1 MLNGPLFRSD
11 LENAL
16 MTTPSRLLD
25 FFSLEASEYL
35 ARLEAMANRQGL
47 ESSEAAQFAAAARG
61 LRGSATMAK
70 AGELARLAGSV
81 ERIASG
87 VVQGVTSWDPEIQR
101 AVVGA
106 VEDLK
111 LLVRSVRSWGPEQ
124 DARVDDAVRRL
135 ARYGPSREER
145 KEDVILP
152 ISQLFYNDD
161 GQDIVYVAPNART
174 HYEQQLREQGGGI
187 GSGTLSPEI
196 KRVPTPSRQAPA
208 GPIAGSAPRAQT
220 PVRGQ
225 TPPRGQEL
233 KDVLNSSLATM
244 RSLESRHSGPQPA
257 GELVPIQQ
265 LLYRGQRAIERAAE
279 IRRALKKSG
288 TPPTRALV
296 DELVDLVELASE
308 E

>member
-1 MLNGPLFRSD
+1 
-11 LENAL
+11 
-16 MTTPSRLLD
+16 MTMPGRLLD

-35 ARLEAMANRQGL
+35 ARLESLVTKQGMQ
-47 ESSEAAQFAAAARG
+47 SSEAAQFAAAARG

-70 AGELARLAGSV
+70 AGQLARLASSV

-87 VVQGVTSWDPEIQR
+87 MVQGATSWEPEIQR
-101 AVVGA
+101 ALVGA

-111 LLVRSVRSWGPEQ
+111 VLVRAVRTWGAGE
-124 DARVDDAVRRL
+124 DARVEETVRRL
-135 ARYGPSREER
+135 SRFGPAREEKR
-145 KEDVILP
+145 EDVVVP

-161 GQDIVYVAPNART
+161 GQHIVYVAPNPRT
-174 HYEQQLREQGGGI
+174 HYKQQLRDHGGGM
-187 GSGTLSPEI
+187 GSGTLSPDI
-196 KRVPTPSRQAPA
+196 KRVPTPVRETPPAPSRSATPA
-208 GPIAGSAPRAQT
+208 
-220 PVRGQ
+220 RGT

-244 RSLESRHSGPQPA
+244 RALESRNSGPQPA
-257 GELVPIQQ
+257 ATELVPIQE

-296 DELVDLVELASE
+296 DELVDLVELASTE
-308 E
+308 

>member
-1 MLNGPLFRSD
+1 MESGFTAQRGFD
-11 LENAL
+11 V
-16 MTTPSRLLD
+16 TPV
-25 FFSLEASEYL
+25 
-35 ARLEAMANRQGL
+35 
-47 ESSEAAQFAAAARG
+47 AARG

-70 AGELARLAGSV
+70 AGQLARLAASV

-87 VVQGVTSWDPEIQR
+87 IVQGATAWEPEMQR
-101 AVVGA
+101 AVVAA

-111 LLVRSVRSWGPEQ
+111 LLVRSVRNWGAEQ
-124 DARVDDAVRRL
+124 DARVEESVRRL
-135 ARYGPSREER
+135 ARFAPAREER
-145 KEDVILP
+145 NEDVIVP

-161 GQDIVYVAPNART
+161 GQHIVYVAPNPRT

-187 GSGTLSPEI
+187 GPGTLSPEV
-196 KRVPTPSRQAPA
+196 KRVPTPSREVAA
-208 GPIAGSAPRAQT
+208 T
-220 PVRGQ
+220 PVAPRGQ
-225 TPPRGQEL
+225 TPPRGREL

-244 RSLESRHSGPQPA
+244 RSLESRHSGPHAAA

-296 DELVDLVELASE
+296 DELVDLVELASSE
-308 E
+308 

>member
-1 MLNGPLFRSD
+1 
-11 LENAL
+11 
-16 MTTPSRLLD
+16 MTTPGRLLD

-35 ARLEAMANRQGL
+35 ARLEALATQQGL
-47 ESSEAAQFAAAARG
+47 QSSEAAQFAAAARG

-70 AGELARLAGSV
+70 AGDLARLAASV

-87 VVQGVTSWDPEIQR
+87 VVQGVTSWEPEVQR

-111 LLVRSVRSWGPEQ
+111 LLVRSVRSWGTEQ
-124 DARVDDAVRRL
+124 NTRVEESVQRL

-145 KEDVILP
+145 KEDVIVP
-152 ISQLFYNDD
+152 VSQLFYNDD
-161 GQDIVYVAPNART
+161 GQHLVYVAPNPRT
-174 HYEQQLREQGGGI
+174 HYEQQLREKGGGI
-187 GSGTLSPEI
+187 GVGTLSPEI
-196 KRVPTPSRQAPA
+196 KRAPTPSREIPPAPA
-208 GPIAGSAPRAQT
+208 PRSPT
-220 PVRGQ
+220 PVRGT

-244 RSLESRHSGPQPA
+244 RSLESRNSGPQPSA
-257 GELVPIQQ
+257 AELVPIQQ
-265 LLYRGQRAIERAAE
+265 LLYRGDRAIDRAAE

-288 TPPTRALV
+288 SQPTRALV
-296 DELVDLVELASE
+296 DELVDLVQLARE